1 MPEQR
6 SQYKRGQGSQLP
18 LDFAYGHVQ
27 PQAPEVEKAVLGAL
41 MIDRDAYMEV
51 CELLHVESF
60 YEPRHQK
67 IFTAIQQLSME
78 EKPVDVLT
86 ITEQLAKLG
95 TLEEVGGPGY
105 IAELSS
111 RVATS
116 ANIGYHA
123 NIIAEKFLS
132 RQLISYTSVI
142 GTKAFDETCDVNEV
156 MQEAQSIL
164 FEIASKN
171 MKKDY
176 TSVDPLI
183 AEATKIMMAYNR
195 NFSFYSD
202 IQPLSLL
209 S

>member
-1 MPEQR
+1 MPGQRYQNRR
-6 SQYKRGQGSQLP
+6 SQTANGQLP

-67 IFTAIQQLSME
+67 IFAAIQQLSLE
-78 EKPVDVLT
+78 EKPIDVLT
-86 ITEQLAKLG
+86 VTEQLAKLG

-105 IAELSS
+105 VAELSS

-123 NIIAEKFLS
+123 NIIAEKYLS

-164 FEIASKN
+164 FEIHEEGLHIGRST
-171 MKKDY
+171 DY
-176 TSVDPLI
+176 RSNQDY
-183 AEATKIMMAYNR
+183 AG
-195 NFSFYSD
+195 FSWERRWGNWY
-202 IQPLSLL
+202 INGIL
-209 S
+209 